1 MSRRFMMLD
10 EVSCEDVIDD
20 ILPDDLPDEIKDR
33 SYTHYQSTPSSVW
46 QVVHNLGKYPSVIVT
61 DIYGKEKI
69 PEISNIDINT
79 LECRFRYANIGY
91 VHCN

>member
-1 MSRRFMMLD
+1 MSRRFAMVN
-10 EVSCEDVIDD
+10 EVTGEDVIDD
-20 ILPDDLPDEIKDR
+20 ILPDDLPNEIKDR
-33 SYTHYQSTPSSVW
+33 NYTHYQATPQTVW

-69 PEISNIDINT
+69 PEIYNIDTNT
-79 LECRFRYANIGY
+79 LECRFKYANIGY